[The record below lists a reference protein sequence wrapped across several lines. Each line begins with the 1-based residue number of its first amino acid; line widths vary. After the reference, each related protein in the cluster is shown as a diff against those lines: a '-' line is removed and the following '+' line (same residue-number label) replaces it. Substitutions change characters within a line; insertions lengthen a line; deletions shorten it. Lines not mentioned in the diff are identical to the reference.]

1 MSISLEQLRQATRED
16 AIALLL
22 GACGSRR
29 WAEQV
34 AAAFPMSSRGQLL
47 RAAEAAERSLDRAD
61 WLEAFSHHPRIGEAS
76 DKCRLGEMA
85 SKEQSGMAAADA
97 ETREKFLELNGEY
110 ERRFGHV
117 FLICATG
124 KSAEEMLS
132 GLKVRLNNDADIE
145 FGRAVAEQKLITR
158 LRLDKLIDL

>member
-61 WLEAFSHHPRIGEAS
+61 WLEA
-76 DKCRLGEMA
+76 LGEMA